1 MLGTMLVDIGID
13 DVGTAVLELDRGL
26 EVVDGILEF
35 NAVLE
40 GRG

>member
-1 MLGTMLVDIGID
+1 MLGTMLVDIG
-13 DVGTAVLELDRGL
+13 VGTAVLELDRGL